1 MVRKREIFGVVNLGI
16 GAMQSQES
24 RLWESD
30 YGKAFGGC
38 RTHSL
43 EGRGKEGITMRTVN
57 LHAAL

>member
-1 MVRKREIFGVVNLGI
+1 MIRKRDFGVVNLGV
-16 GAMQSQES
+16 GAMQNQES

-43 EGRGKEGITMRTVN
+43 EGRGEEGITMRTVN
-57 LHAAL
+57 LHVAL